1 MDTAVS
7 LLEKPLLT
15 TTDVTDTLAQAF
27 YYQDAR
33 MDALLQGDYVQAQ
46 YFEQQAGA
54 LMALAYA
61 FEFPRVPFEQAR
73 QAGALFM
80 HALFMQDEIENWP
93 ALSAAHADCD
103 LLVIGSPATP
113 PATVLEDS
121 RWEDVQR
128 VLADVCTLAGIP
140 QDYAHDHAEFWR
152 LHGQKAR
159 HWEQWAHAAHVIKL
173 SAMIPDS
180 DANLCKKLA
189 DHFVNGVQVH
199 DRWEH
204 KDLEAETQRL
214 HHIVL
219 SYYNT
224 ISDERSYAWRDYVQL
239 VTPDDQP
246 IRAEKKLAAHEDGG
260 SLHRAFSVFLYNS
273 DGEVLMQ
280 QRALGKYHCPGQ
292 WSNTCCSHPAPGTDV
307 LRDAEIRLMQEL
319 NLSTPLQ
326 HIGTCRYEVAVGN
339 ELTEHELDHILVGEL
354 SASACPNTSFTPNP
368 AEVAELQW
376 IPLQTLES
384 ELAANPERFTPW
396 LSKIL
401 PAFKQWYAT
410 QV

>member
-1 MDTAVS
+1 
-7 LLEKPLLT
+7 
-15 TTDVTDTLAQAF
+15 
-27 YYQDAR
+27 
-33 MDALLQGDYVQAQ
+33 
-46 YFEQQAGA
+46 
-54 LMALAYA
+54 
-61 FEFPRVPFEQAR
+61 
-73 QAGALFM
+73 M